1 MRKNRIIALSVIFLS
16 VVFLS
21 VGCTKDDK
29 TVAQGITASEVN
41 SIIIEGTWN
50 VTLHNEAGTDNTSD
64 FSGAIFD
71 FNSEGPLLVT
81 GTFDKN
87 GTWNST
93 TDSGLVKITI
103 AFLKET
109 KGALA
114 SISKDWFVLN
124 ASNAK
129 IELKHVS
136 SEDESISLLTIEK
149 N

>member
-1 MRKNRIIALSVIFLS
+1 MRKNRIIALSVLFMTVI
-16 VVFLS
+16 FLS

-50 VTLHNEAGTDNTSD
+50 VTFYNEAGADNTSN

-71 FNSEGPLLVT
+71 FNPEGTLLVT
-81 GTFDKN
+81 GTFDKD
-87 GTWNST
+87 GSWNST
-93 TDSGLVKITI
+93 ADSGLVKITI
-103 AFLKET
+103 AFPDET
-109 KGALA
+109 KGAFA

-124 ASNAK
+124 AANSK

-136 SEDESISLLTIEK
+136 SEDESISLLTIEQ